1 MASIA
6 TSIELYDKMSA
17 PLNNIM
23 NALNMTISSI
33 YDLKSEMASSVAT
46 TSLDAVTQS
55 ANEAREA
62 IASLGQPPNISIP
75 TIEWSTSGVDVFT
88 TSGIDRYQQ
97 EVAAT
102 NQMLASLIK
111 TQEAISQ
118 KASAMDILPDGAS
131 QDINALAQR
140 VVALNQRIQQ
150 ISNNEVNFGTD
161 TANAELESIRSR
173 LGQAL
178 QAQQSLNSAIDQMDV
193 SAANTAYIQLSSTIG
208 SAEQQIRDNANA
220 QGEFN
225 RQVNEAAESSNK
237 LLGTIGKIATAYVS
251 IQGIKSAIS
260 ASDELTSTT
269 ARVDNMN
276 SSFNQINGTAIETE
290 QVMQGIY
297 QAAQSAR
304 GSFSDMASVVA
315 RFGNNARDAFSS
327 QAEVIEFAEI
337 IGKQMTIAGASTQ
350 EANAALLQLSQGL
363 GAGALRGDELNSVFE
378 QAPNLIQSIADYMG
392 VPIGQ
397 IKELASEG
405 ALTSDIVKNAIMASA
420 DEVNA
425 KFETMPQTF
434 GQAWQSFKNTAL
446 MAFTPVL
453 NRINSLVNNQ
463 GFTSFVN
470 SAISGLSMV
479 ANAALTA
486 FDVLM
491 MMGTWIAENWSII
504 APIIL
509 GIVAA
514 LGTYATYLGI
524 VNGIEM
530 ISKALQIASAV
541 AMSAKIGVMSL
552 MSGTTMAATAA
563 QLGYNGALY
572 ACPIVWIVVL
582 IIALVAAL
590 VAVCNWI
597 AQATGSAQSWF
608 GVMTGGLNVVIAFF
622 KNLGLTV
629 ANIALGI
636 WNALGAV
643 ATNIGVAFNNVI
655 SNVQSWFYNLLSTV
669 CTVVAGIAE
678 QLNKLP
684 FVEFDYSGIANAAD
698 SYAAKASEAAGNT
711 QEYVSISES
720 FDEGMSTF
728 DTFSDGWASEAYSAG
743 AAWGDGIWS
752 NVTDAFS
759 FDSSDITEGTDTSW
773 MTDTGTS
780 LANTASN
787 TEDIANSAGSIA
799 DSVDVSNENLKY
811 LRDLAEAEAV
821 NRFTTAEIK
830 VDMTNN
836 NNVSSTMDID
846 GMVSSLSA
854 GVLEAMEMA
863 AEGVHS

>member
-33 YDLKSEMASSVAT
+33 YDLKSEMASNVAT

-62 IASLGQPPNISIP
+62 IASLGQPTNIFTP
-75 TIEWSTSGVDVFT
+75 TIEWSTSGVDVFI
-88 TSGIDRYQQ
+88 TSGIERYQQ
-97 EVAAT
+97 EVTAT
-102 NQMLASLIK
+102 NQMLASLTK

-131 QDINALAQR
+131 QDINALNQR
-140 VVALNQRIQQ
+140 VMALNQRIQQ
-150 ISNNEVNFGTD
+150 ISNNEINFGTD

-178 QAQQSLNSAIDQMDV
+178 QAQQSLNAAIDQMDV
-193 SAANTAYIQLSSTIG
+193 SAANTAYNQLSSTIG

-237 LLGTIGKIATAYVS
+237 LLGTIGKIAAAYIS

-337 IGKQMTIAGASTQ
+337 IQKQMTIAGASTQ

-363 GAGALRGDELNSVFE
+363 GAGALRGEELNSVFE

-470 SAISGLSMV
+470 SAINGLTMV

-491 MMGTWIAENWSII
+491 MMGTWIADNWSLV

-684 FVEFDYSGIANAAD
+684 FVEFDYSGIASAAD

-711 QEYVSISES
+711 QEYVSISDS
-720 FDEGMSTF
+720 FDKGMSTF

-759 FDSSDITEGTDTSW
+759 FDSSDITGGTDTSW

-787 TEDIANSAGSIA
+787 TEEIANSAGSIA

-836 NNVSSTMDID
+836 NNVSSNMDID

>member
-23 NALNMTISSI
+23 NALNSTISAI
-33 YDLKSEMASSVAT
+33 TDLQAEMAGSVST
-46 TSLDAVTQS
+46 SSLDALTQS
-55 ANEAREA
+55 ARQAQAAIDAIGDVSVDASEAA
-62 IASLGQPPNISIP
+62 AANSAFQQ
-75 TIEWSTSGVDVFT
+75 
-88 TSGIDRYQQ
+88 IDNTAVKL
-97 EVAAT
+97 E
-102 NQMLASLIK
+102 
-111 TQEAISQ
+111 
-118 KASAMDILPDGAS
+118 
-131 QDINALAQR
+131 QDINDAASAQDN
-140 VVALNQRIQQ
+140 LNQ
-150 ISNNEVNFGTD
+150 
-161 TANAELESIRSR
+161 SI
-173 LGQAL
+173 GE
-178 QAQQSLNSAIDQMDV
+178 
-193 SAANTAYIQLSSTIG
+193 G
-208 SAEQQIRDNANA
+208 SEQ
-220 QGEFN
+220 
-225 RQVNEAAESSNK
+225 SNK
-237 LLGTIGKIATAYVS
+237 LLGTIGKLAAAYLS
-251 IQGIKSAIS
+251 IQTVKLAVNV
-260 ASDELTSTT
+260 SDELTSTT

-304 GSFSDMASVVA
+304 GSFGDMASVVA

-337 IGKQMTIAGASTQ
+337 IQKQMTIAGASTS

-363 GAGALRGDELNSVFE
+363 GAGALRGEELNSVFE

-397 IKELASEG
+397 IKELASQG

-425 KFETMPQTF
+425 KFATMPQTF

-453 NRINSLVNNQ
+453 QRINSLVNNQ
-463 GFTSFVN
+463 GFTSFV
-470 SAISGLSMV
+470 SGAVNGLAMV
-479 ANAALTA
+479 ANAALA
-486 FDVLM
+486 CFDVLM
-491 MMGTWIAENWSII
+491 MMGSWIADNWAVIS
-504 APIIL
+504 PIIL

-524 VNGIEM
+524 VNAIEM
-530 ISKALQIASAV
+530 ISKALQIASAI
-541 AMSAKIGVMSL
+541 AMSAKIGVMAA

-572 ACPIVWIVVL
+572 ACPIVWIVIA

-608 GVMTGGLNVVIAFF
+608 GVMTGGLNVVIQFF

-643 ATNIGVAFNNVI
+643 ATNIGVAFSNVI
-655 SNVQSWFYNLLSTV
+655 SGVQSWFYSLLSTV
-669 CTVVAGIAE
+669 CSVVAGIAE
-678 QLNKLP
+678 ALNKLP
-684 FVEFDYSGIANAAD
+684 FVEFDYSGIVSAAD
-698 SYAAKASEAAGNT
+698 TYAAKASEAAGNT
-711 QEYVSISES
+711 QEYVSISDS
-720 FDEGMSTF
+720 FSKGMSTF
-728 DTFSDGWASEAYSAG
+728 DTFGDGWASDAYSAG
-743 AAWGDGIWS
+743 AAWGDGLWGS
-752 NVTDAFS
+752 VTDAFS
-759 FDSSDITEGTDTSW
+759 FDDSSITGAGGDTSW
-773 MTDTGTS
+773 MTDTSTS

-787 TEDIANSAGSIA
+787 TEDIAGSAGSIA

-811 LRDLAEAEAV
+811 LRDLAEAETV

-836 NNVSSTMDID
+836 NTVNSGMDID
-846 GMVSSLSA
+846 GMVASLSA

-863 AEGVHS
+863 AEGVHA